1 MRQTNLFTK
10 TRKEAPKDEIARNA
24 QLLTRAGFVH
34 KEMAGVYAYLP
45 LGLRVLNKIVAI
57 IREEMNAIGGQE
69 MSLTALQ
76 NPELWQKT
84 GRFSDAAIDVWF
96 KTELA
101 NGSEVGIANTH
112 EEPMTNLV
120 SHFVNSYRDLPL
132 YTYQFQTKFRNELR
146 AKSGIMRAREFL
158 MKDLYSFSRSE
169 EEFKEFYE
177 KCAAAYMRIFERVGI
192 GHLTYR
198 THASGGAFSDFSDE
212 FQTLTEAGEDLIYV
226 DTEKNIAV
234 NKEVFTD
241 EALAA
246 LGLER
251 GKLEERKAVEVGNIF
266 PLGTK
271 YSKALGLTFKD
282 EQGQERPVIM
292 GSYGIGPGRVMG
304 AVVEIFA
311 DEKGMVWPEAIA
323 PFKAHLVLVPDET
336 GEARKRA
343 DAVYEALQKEGVEVL
358 YDDRD
363 ERAGEKFADAD
374 LIGIPW
380 RLVVS
385 GKTGEKV
392 EIKRRASTETTIV
405 EVDEAIRQVRGSV
418 NV

>member
-84 GRFSDAAIDVWF
+84 GRFSDAVIDVWF

-101 NGSEVGIANTH
+101 NGSEIGLANTH
-112 EEPMTNLV
+112 EEPMTNIV
-120 SHFVNSYRDLPL
+120 SRFVNSYRDLPL

-146 AKSGIMRAREFL
+146 AKSGIMRSREFL
-158 MKDLYSFSRSE
+158 MKDLYSFSASE
-169 EEFKEFYE
+169 EEFREFYE
-177 KCAAAYMRIFERVGI
+177 KCADAYMRVFERVGI

-212 FQTLTEAGEDLIYV
+212 FQTVTEAGEDLIYI

-241 EALAA
+241 EALEA

-282 EQGQERPVIM
+282 EQGEERPVIM

-304 AVVEIFA
+304 AVVETFA
-311 DEKGMVWPEAIA
+311 DEKGMVWPETIA

-343 DAVYEALQKEGVEVL
+343 DAVYEALEKQGIEVL
-358 YDDRD
+358 YDDRA

-385 GKTGEKV
+385 EKTGEKV